1 MMKSSSSLATH
12 RLALVACLGALSFVL
27 MLFEFPIIPV
37 APYLKVDFSDVI
49 VLIATLIDGPVT
61 GIAVAVMKAVLHA
74 LVNGLS
80 VGTLLGSFSD
90 LLAAVALLLPFGW
103 LMKRSRSPKQFWAS
117 AVVGTI
123 LMTVLMALA
132 NWWVLTPL
140 YMKLWSWK
148 PTLPIVQLVVTGV
161 VPFNL
166 VKGLLVAVVTA
177 LIYFHLPARLIN
189 RLK

>member
-1 MMKSSSSLATH
+1 MKSSSSLATH

-49 VLIATLIDGPVT
+49 VLIATLIDGPIT
-61 GIAVAVMKAVLHA
+61 GVAAAVMKAVLHA

-90 LLAAVALLLPFGW
+90 LLAAVALLLPFSW
-103 LMKRSRSPKQFWAS
+103 LVKQGRSAKRFWVA
-117 AVVGTI
+117 AVAGTL
-123 LMTVLMALA
+123 LMTIVMALA

-148 PTLPIVQLVVTGV
+148 PTLPIVQLLVTGV

-166 VKGLLVAVVTA
+166 VKGLLVAIVTA
-177 LIYFHLPARLIN
+177 FIYFHLPARVIN